1 MQYLSTKS
9 IILDVVDNWSDELS
23 ISNNF
28 EMWWIKITRS
38 ISNTFFV

>member
-23 ISNNF
+23 ISNL
-28 EMWWIKITRS
+28 ILKCGG
-38 ISNTFFV
+38 